1 MQPHFPQALLEDTPE
16 ADIISFLLFAPPRTF
31 SARELGVRL
40 GLRPNKL
47 VDSLARL
54 VEGGQLVT
62 CSRGS
67 IRYYRLN
74 QKHRFY
80 PEVRE
85 ALMER
90 GKDYEDEL
98 FAALKK
104 LGAKAAFLSGLFVG
118 KPELEVDMLI
128 VGSVKED
135 KLKAFIEACEHMMG
149 QEINYCIMEE
159 AEFVVRRDTFDRF
172 IKDIFDY
179 PYITVVDTIQ
189 QKKTQ
194 KQTA

>member
-1 MQPHFPQALLEDTPE
+1 MLTAFPQSLLDDTPE

-54 VEGGQLVT
+54 VEGGQLAT

-74 QKHRFY
+74 PKHRFY

-85 ALMER
+85 ALVNR
-90 GKDYEDEL
+90 GKQYEDEL
-98 FAALKK
+98 FAAIKK
-104 LGAKAAFLSGLFVG
+104 LGVKTAYLSGLFVG
-118 KPELEVDMLI
+118 KPELAVDMLL
-128 VGSVKED
+128 VGKIKEER
-135 KLKAFIEACEHMMG
+135 LQAFVDACQHMMG
-149 QEINYCIMEE
+149 QEINYCVMEP
-159 AEFVVRRDTFDRF
+159 AEFSFRRNTFDRF

-179 PYITVVDTIQ
+179 PHIPVVEEAA
-189 QKKTQ
+189 KKQ
-194 KQTA
+194 AA